1 MGRYMIWESGCDIM
15 IDIRIRW
22 RPGGQELGLQ
32 RPAGGLTAVA
42 GPGILSKEVFHH
54 ESRDLL

>member
-1 MGRYMIWESGCDIM
+1 MDLYMIWESGCGIM
-15 IDIRIRW
+15 IDIRMW
-22 RPGGQELGLQ
+22 QRPGWGM
-32 RPAGGLTAVA
+32 TAVA